1 MSLPKK
7 TAHTNDI
14 SIVTY
19 DKSFDTKLLHLLI
32 ELHGAY
38 FLSNASPE
46 ISELREETNIEA
58 AYKNYIKQIRRIK
71 DDSFKILLATCTDG
85 TLAGFIIGS
94 VSIDLDFVRGH
105 VGKIEDWYV
114 IADYRGQGI
123 GGQLYSGLEKWF
135 VKKGCDQVISDTWDG
150 NERSIAAHKQ
160 SGFFVSG
167 ISFSKK
173 LK

>member
-1 MSLPKK
+1 MNATDLSIIAYKK
-7 TAHTNDI
+7 AYAD
-14 SIVTY
+14 
-19 DKSFDTKLLHLLI
+19 DLLSLLI
-32 ELHGAY
+32 ELHGVY
-38 FLSNASPE
+38 FLGSAATR

-58 AYKNYIKQIRRIK
+58 AYKNYLKQIHKIK
-71 DDSFKILLATCTDG
+71 DDSFKILLAVNTEKKV
-85 TLAGFIIGS
+85 AGFIIGS

-114 IADYRGQGI
+114 MKEYRGQGT
-123 GGQLYSGLEKWF
+123 GKKLYTDLEKWF
-135 VKKGCDQVISDTWDG
+135 IEKGCEQVVSDTWEG
-150 NERSIAAHKQ
+150 NDLSITAHKQ

>member
-1 MSLPKK
+1 MPRQK
-7 TAHTNDI
+7 TQDQTPII
-14 SIVTY
+14 SIIPC
-19 DKSFDTKLLHLLI
+19 DKSFDSELLRLLI
-32 ELHGAY
+32 RLHGAY
-38 FLSNASPE
+38 FLNDAIPQ

-71 DDSFKILLATCTDG
+71 DDSFKILAAICSDN

-114 IADYRGQGI
+114 IDEYRGKGI
-123 GGQLYSGLEKWF
+123 GRLLYSKLEKWF
-135 VKKGCDQVISDTWDG
+135 VEKGCDQVISDTWEG
-150 NERSIAAHKQ
+150 NALSIAAHKQ

>member
-1 MSLPKK
+1 MPLQKIK
-7 TAHTNDI
+7 AHRDDI
-14 SIVTY
+14 SIIPY
-19 DKSFDTKLLHLLI
+19 NKSFDSQLLLLLI
-32 ELHGAY
+32 ELHGDY
-38 FLSNASPE
+38 FLNNAAPQ

-58 AYKNYIKQIRRIK
+58 AYKNYIKQIRKTK
-71 DDSFKILLATCTDG
+71 DDSFRILLAVSTG
-85 TLAGFIIGS
+85 SILAGFIIGS

-114 IADYRGQGI
+114 IGDYKGQGI
-123 GGQLYSGLEKWF
+123 GARLYSELEDWF
-135 VKKGCDQVISDTWDG
+135 VAKGCDQVISDTWEG
-150 NERSIAAHKQ
+150 NELSIAAHKK